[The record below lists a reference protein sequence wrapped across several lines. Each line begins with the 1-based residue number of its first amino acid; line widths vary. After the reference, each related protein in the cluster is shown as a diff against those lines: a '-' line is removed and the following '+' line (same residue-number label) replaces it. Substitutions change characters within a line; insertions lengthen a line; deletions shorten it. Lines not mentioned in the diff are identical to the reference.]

1 MKNRKYKK
9 NKERTWGTSFKS
21 MKMSENALKASHIHY
36 SKLVRTFILL
46 LFLLKLKIT
55 YIEIIYI

>member
-21 MKMSENALKASHIHY
+21 MKMSENALKAPRS
-36 SKLVRTFILL
+36 
-46 LFLLKLKIT
+46 
-55 YIEIIYI
+55 